1 MTTSSRKSPVSSS
14 GPPLAGGDL
23 RPSPG
28 NSPLSD
34 VVGGVPNATPPP
46 RKWLGVALVDIEIV
60 SEEQAGVGQRRNR
73 KVQSDNGPATRVTDH
88 EGAVAQLE
96 CASCSCSKAV
106 GFGFFFKGTG
116 RLTWRRVT
124 QELLIELWADA
135 RQLRDELCAPH
146 RRGFKPRFGFPARRF
161 NLCGEASSLGHLQK
175 TFDHVN
181 RMRG

>member
-1 MTTSSRKSPVSSS
+1 VTTSSRKSPVSSS

-46 RKWLGVALVDIEIV
+46 RKWLGVALVDMEIV

-88 EGAVAQLE
+88 EGAVAQ
-96 CASCSCSKAV
+96 V
-106 GFGFFFKGTG
+106 GVRFLLLFEGRGLWFFFKGTG

-161 NLCGEASSLGHLQK
+161 NPCGEASSLGHLQK
-175 TFDHVN
+175 IFDHVN
-181 RMRG
+181 RLRG